1 MTGVTKLKTL
11 LLASLSAISRAAC
24 GGGGAD
30 NVASPGEGAFPPGTG
45 TGGGTGGGTTPPAA
59 GQAAADCP
67 TGFANVGTVAAGTLR
82 ACQLPG
88 TISGA
93 LVVPARLGTVYSI
106 SGRVDVGSDRGADPN
121 APVAGSVQGILTIE
135 PGVRLFG
142 SGGLDY
148 INVQRGSQIFA
159 EGTPTNP
166 IIFTSRQNIDGAAG
180 PDQIG
185 QWGGIVIAGR
195 APIASCPAGTT
206 PPNIN
211 CVATFEGGVSLY
223 GGNSPADN
231 SGRIRYVQVR
241 YPGFE
246 VQPNREL
253 NGITLLGVGSA
264 TTIDH
269 VQVHNSSDDGI
280 EFFGG
285 TVNLSHVV
293 ITGADDDSLDTDE
306 GYRGAVQFVI
316 ARQRANGGDRG
327 FEQSSVGV
335 QASYNSRPAFA
346 NYTVIGTTRTGAGD
360 IQILN
365 TGTGGR
371 FINGI
376 HTSANAAVACLDV
389 DTPSTQAAAPRWDSV
404 VFACTLPFR
413 NDTDLDAAAAQ
424 ALFDAGTN
432 NASVFTSTLNGFING
447 PNEAARTAFNAATV
461 NPFFVTTTYI
471 GAVRDANDTWWQGW
485 TCGLA
490 TGSSC

>member
-11 LLASLSAISRAAC
+11 LVMSLSALALAGC
-24 GGGGAD
+24 GGGAD
-30 NVASPGEGAFPPGTG
+30 NVASPGEGAFPPGS
-45 TGGGTGGGTTPPAA
+45 GGGDPGGNPGNPPP
-59 GQAAADCP
+59 GQPAADCP
-67 TGFANVGTVAAGTLR
+67 AGLSNVGVVAGGTLR
-82 ACQLPG
+82 ACQLPAKIVG
-88 TISGA
+88 N
-93 LVVPARLGTVYSI
+93 LVLTNRAGTVYAI
-106 SGRVDVGSDRGADPN
+106 SGRVDVGDDRGADPN
-121 APVAGSVQGILTIE
+121 APLAGSQQGILTIE

-148 INVQRGSQIFA
+148 INVQRGNQIFA
-159 EGTPTNP
+159 EGTATNP
-166 IIFTSRQNIDGAAG
+166 IIFTSRSNLEGNSGVDL
-180 PDQIG
+180 IG
-185 QWGGIVIAGR
+185 QWGGIVISGR

-223 GGNSPADN
+223 GGNNPTDN
-231 SGRIRYVQVR
+231 SGRIRYVQIR

-253 NGITLLGVGSA
+253 NGISLLGVGSG

-285 TVNLSHVV
+285 TVNLKHIV

-306 GYRGAVQFVI
+306 GFRGGVQYLIV
-316 ARQRANGGDRG
+316 RQRPNGGDRA

-335 QASYNSRPAFA
+335 QASLNSQPKIA
-346 NYTVIGTTRTGAGD
+346 NFTVIGTARTGAGD
-360 IQILN
+360 LQVKN

-371 FINGI
+371 YINGVM
-376 HTSANAAVACLDV
+376 TSANAAVACLDV
-389 DTPSTQAAAPRWDSV
+389 DTASTQAAAPRWDAV
-404 VFACTLPFR
+404 NLACSTAFR
-413 NDTDLDAAAAQ
+413 NDSDIDGAATA
-424 ALFDAGTN
+424 ALFNAGTN
-432 NASVFTSTLNGFING
+432 NNSAFTASLNGFING
-447 PNEAARTAFNAATV
+447 PNEAARPAVDPKAIYS
-461 NPFFVTTTYI
+461 FFDTTNYV

-490 TGSSC
+490 AGSSC